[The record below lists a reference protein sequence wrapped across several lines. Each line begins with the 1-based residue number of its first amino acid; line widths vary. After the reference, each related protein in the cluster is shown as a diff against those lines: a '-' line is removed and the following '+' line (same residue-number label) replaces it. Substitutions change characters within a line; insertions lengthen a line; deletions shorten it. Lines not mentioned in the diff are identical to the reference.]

1 MTEHDTSLL
10 DSTPGV
16 RIDLTSE
23 LRWFF
28 RGPLPD
34 DVVAWFTVDG
44 SAGLPEQRVDLYR
57 TSDEF
62 DSGLKRRGGTILE
75 LKLRHGSP
83 AVFELDD
90 RCAGLLERWQRWSP
104 AADRVLGTGHVD
116 WTVVDKSI
124 VKRRFDLEGTEFMLT
139 EATRPMIGMG
149 CDAEIVA
156 VTVDGVSA
164 WSFSFAA
171 FGPLEHHQQL
181 LSAAWASLLR
191 RPRPSSLEL
200 DVERSS
206 GYPQWLA
213 TEVPGETRSSAT

>member
-1 MTEHDTSLL
+1 MIEHDTSLL

-44 SAGLPEQRVDLYR
+44 AAGLPEQRVDLYR
-57 TSDEF
+57 TSDEV
-62 DSGLKRRGGTILE
+62 DAGLKRRGGTILE

-83 AVFELDD
+83 AAFELDD
-90 RCAGLLERWQRWSP
+90 RSVGLLERWQRWSP
-104 AADRVLGTGHVD
+104 ADDRVLDAGHVD

-139 EATRPMIGMG
+139 EATRPMTGVG

-156 VTVDGVSA
+156 VSVDGASA

-171 FGPLEHHQQL
+171 FGPLDDHQRL
-181 LSAAWASLLR
+181 LTEAWSSLLR
-191 RPRPSSLEL
+191 RPRPAEL
-200 DVERSS
+200 VLGVEHSF

-213 TEVPGETRSSAT
+213 GGAAGGA